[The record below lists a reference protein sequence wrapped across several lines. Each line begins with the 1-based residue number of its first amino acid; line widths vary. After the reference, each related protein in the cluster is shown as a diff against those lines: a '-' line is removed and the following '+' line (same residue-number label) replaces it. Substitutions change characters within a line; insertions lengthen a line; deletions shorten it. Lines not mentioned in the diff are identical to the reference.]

1 MAHFHQQTI
10 KKVLGA
16 NKMAGMIES
25 IFGKTTAQLAE
36 ERKIRD
42 RQLTEQFAKLAE
54 QRNANPAG
62 AAIGASFGTS
72 FARGLL
78 GGIGLDPEMEKARQA
93 EEQQAALNEQLSGL
107 DRNDPRRFYLLSDAY
122 SKAGDIKTATDYLRL
137 GQQIESA
144 QERFKQ
150 DKAEK
155 DAARAAESEKR
166 KTLSEAYPNNPQA
179 QKMAL
184 AGFTVDQ
191 IEKIIG
197 AKKQKAFIAE
207 ATKDDIEQVSSFFA
221 MNDLDFGEETQP
233 VVVRML
239 AEDLSRLKNN
249 YSKEFEEGSLEK
261 PWMGDTQAISSLLG
275 EYQAKGY
282 ITNEPSTFGVGGGLR
297 FNPRGQQK
305 QNKQTE
311 QPAQQTQTAVEA
323 TFPEGL
329 PTNNN
334 NNTSKQTEA
343 SMGTLGDII
352 GVPTIA
358 DLTSPLPTKEQI
370 QGLYN
375 NFTGSINWQDYLNK

>member
-1 MAHFHQQTI
+1 MDHFHQQTI

-54 QRNANPAG
+54 QRNVNPAG

-93 EEQQAALNEQLSGL
+93 EEQQAALNAQLSEL

-122 SKAGDIKTATDYLRL
+122 SKAGNVKAATDYLRL
-137 GQQIESA
+137 GQEIESA

-150 DKAEK
+150 GKAEK
-155 DAARAAESEKR
+155 DAARAAELERR
-166 KTLSEAYPNNPQA
+166 KAIAEAYPNNEQA
-179 QKMAL
+179 QRMAL
-184 AGFTVDQ
+184 AGVSVDQ

-207 ATKDDIEQVSSFFA
+207 PTKEDIEQASSILA
-221 MNDLDFGEETQP
+221 MNEIDFGEETQS
-233 VVVRML
+233 VVISKL
-239 AEDLSRLKNN
+239 AEDIAKMKND
-249 YSKEFEEGSLEK
+249 YQKEYEAGNIDR
-261 PWMGDTQAISSLLG
+261 PWPGDTKIYS
-275 EYQAKGY
+275 EIIKDYQQRG
-282 ITNEPSTFGVGGGLR
+282 IFVNEPSTFGVGGGWK
-297 FNPRGQQK
+297 FNPMGQSQQQNQQGQTAQK
-305 QNKQTE
+305 
-311 QPAQQTQTAVEA
+311 TQTAVEA

-334 NNTSKQTEA
+334 NNTSNQTEA
-343 SMGTLGDII
+343 NMGTLGDII

-375 NFTGSINWQDYLNK
+375 NFTDSINWQDYLNK